1 VDRFSSY
8 GRADFPSA
16 LGPLP
21 TASRA
26 AELVLHDVARAL
38 GRQAARE
45 AFARAQ
51 CADTPISI
59 APGDGAGTQPKGV
72 ER

>member
-1 VDRFSSY
+1 
-8 GRADFPSA
+8 
-16 LGPLP
+16 L
-21 TASRA
+21 RA

-59 APGDGAGTQPKGV
+59 ARDDGAGTQPKGV